1 MFLFSN
7 VWLLKQQT
15 EYSTDDVL
23 INGNDIHVLN
33 MILVR
38 KLMDID
44 EHGSLSN
51 ITFTH
56 KFK

>member
-1 MFLFSN
+1 M
-7 VWLLKQQT
+7 
-15 EYSTDDVL
+15 YDVL
-23 INGNDIHVLN
+23 INGNDIHVVN

-44 EHGSLSN
+44 EHGRLSN